1 MANEQSCCVKLPP
14 FTFFF
19 SSFFFFICEF
29 CKVPRCLRFH
39 CLLLLFF
46 PLHPKRQKKE
56 RKKVQL
62 KLAGRFTHTH
72 WRGFF
77 FFAYFTPRV
86 MCFHI
91 LVLLVARG
99 RGRKR
104 WFGGWLTSELGFKF
118 CGMVFCLFFFFFF
131 CTMLTLAYKRRLI
144 FFVVVVAAKA
154 VLGVIIVFSPF
165 FLFVFLRQYV
175 ARHPNCQTPTTTKQ
189 QQQKKE

>member
-1 MANEQSCCVKLPP
+1 MANEQSCCVKLLP

-77 FFAYFTPRV
+77 FFCVFYPSCDVFPYPSFPCRSVSRYET
-86 MCFHI
+86 MFWW
-91 LVLLVARG
+91 LVD
-99 RGRKR
+99 
-104 WFGGWLTSELGFKF
+104 E
-118 CGMVFCLFFFFFF
+118 
-131 CTMLTLAYKRRLI
+131 
-144 FFVVVVAAKA
+144 
-154 VLGVIIVFSPF
+154 
-165 FLFVFLRQYV
+165 
-175 ARHPNCQTPTTTKQ
+175 
-189 QQQKKE
+189 